1 MACSAIMQS
10 CILLGGAE
18 FLSAHS
24 TALVDMICK
33 LLGNVKERGMLLLLP
48 VMALMLCALP
58 EQMPAVM
65 QPALQ
70 CLLHILLTDQESTQ
84 VTGGAATHNP
94 LLLPTSTP
102 PDRSVICS
110 HDAVEQSK

>member
-1 MACSAIMQS
+1 MQS

-58 EQMPAVM
+58 EHMPAVM

-70 CLLHILLTDQESTQ
+70 RLLHILLTDQESTQ
-84 VTGGAATHNP
+84 VTGGTATHKP

-102 PDRSVICS
+102 RSCSVIRS
-110 HDAVEQSK
+110 HMFC